1 MSRSLRFALFVSVA
15 IAQLAV
21 AGSAI
26 VKSELALR
34 TGEAFR
40 FRIQPVDPVDA
51 FRGRYVA
58 IRFASERAPAANDL
72 DVRSGETVYVPLEV
86 DADGYAALG
95 QAVVDRPRGE
105 SYLRLRA
112 GVVTPDDDGNRW
124 VWVALPFR
132 RYYMDE
138 DNAPE
143 AERAVRAGRR
153 RGQREASISVRVRN
167 GVGVIEELYIDDVPI
182 HQWLVENAQDR

>member
-1 MSRSLRFALFVSVA
+1 MNRSLRLALFVVVA
-15 IAQLAV
+15 LVQLAV

-58 IRFASERAPAANDL
+58 IRFAVERAPAADDL
-72 DVRSGETVYVPLEV
+72 EVRSGKHVFVPLEV

-95 QAVVDRPRGE
+95 RAEVDPPSTG

-112 GVVTPDDDGNRW
+112 GVVSPDEEGNRW
-124 VWVALPFR
+124 VWVTLPFR

-138 DNAPE
+138 ERAPA
-143 AERAVRAGRR
+143 AERAVWGGR

-182 HQWLVENAQDR
+182 HQWLVENAQNR

>member
-1 MSRSLRFALFVSVA
+1 MNRSLRLTLFVIVA
-15 IAQLAV
+15 LVQLAV
-21 AGSAI
+21 AGGAI

-34 TGEAFR
+34 TGEEFR
-40 FRIQPVDPVDA
+40 FRIQPVDPIDA

-58 IRFASERAPAANDL
+58 IRFAVERASAADDL
-72 DVRSGETVYVPLEV
+72 EVRSGKYVYVPLEV

-95 QAVVDRPRGE
+95 QARADRPHGS

-112 GVVTPDDDGNRW
+112 GVVSPDEEGNRW
-124 VWVALPFR
+124 VWVTLPFR

-138 DNAPE
+138 DRAPK
-143 AERAVRAGRR
+143 AERAVWAGR
-153 RGQREASISVRVRN
+153 RGQREASIGVRVRN

-182 HQWLVENAQDR
+182 HQWLAENAQDR